1 MNKNY
6 YLFIYN
12 IQNNLTIILTIMCE
26 GAEAE
31 WDILTLELGD
41 LKEALVST
49 KRNCRLGRGLQNVT
63 SEGGGGAL
71 SPLMVGG
78 W

>member
-31 WDILTLELGD
+31 
-41 LKEALVST
+41 
-49 KRNCRLGRGLQNVT
+49 
-63 SEGGGGAL
+63 
-71 SPLMVGG
+71 
-78 W
+78 